1 MNILLGE
8 VNTEFASHP
17 ESRLMLPKSSVQIG
31 GPLWKRHTPS
41 YYLAELVA
49 ALRGAGRLKGKL
61 GVGPAPDWFPT
72 DKWSWRHFKN
82 SSSGPIQRK
91 TDICQ
96 AILSFWGFEP
106 STYHLETEEVGE
118 GGAEQGSGLS
128 VEVIVA
134 GEELSHSLE
143 GIYIVLM

>member
-17 ESRLMLPKSSVQIG
+17 ESRLILPKSSVQIG
-31 GPLWKRHTPS
+31 GPLWKRYTPS

-72 DKWSWRHFKN
+72 DKWSWRHFN
-82 SSSGPIQRK
+82 NQHYHREVTPLEMYR
-91 TDICQ
+91 TYVRT
-96 AILSFWGFEP
+96 GFG
-106 STYHLETEEVGE
+106 LENF
-118 GGAEQGSGLS
+118 GSGY
-128 VEVIVA
+128 V
-134 GEELSHSLE
+134 
-143 GIYIVLM
+143 GIGLGSTGGSGAAHLARSC